1 MENKFGVIDL
11 NEKELMECNGGW
23 ALSIIALFL
32 TSAEKV
38 KDFVDGIREGY
49 VRSTATP

>member
-11 NEKELMECNGGW
+11 NEKELKECNGGW

-32 TSAEKV
+32 ASVEKV
-38 KDFVDGIREGY
+38 KDFVDGIKEGY
-49 VRSTATP
+49 NRGTATP